1 MEYLEHEK
9 EEEDQPVSPTG
20 QYFNSSVLQ
29 ISIMSILEIDIPI
42 DDSPTLS
49 LLKDVFLPINP
60 RFSSLMVEEKKGVKH
75 WKRVEVK
82 LEDHVNVPIF
92 PDGLS
97 PESYDDYFDDYLTK
111 IAMKEFPQ
119 SRPLWE
125 IHIIKYPT
133 SNAAGT
139 VVFKLHHAL
148 GDGFS
153 LMGALLSCLQRA
165 DNPNLPITFPSF
177 KVSSNLDSGRSII
190 RAVPRALSA
199 AFNTVSDFGWGLL
212 KSTAVEDDR
221 TPIRSGDPG
230 VEFRPMSIATI
241 SFSLDNIQK
250 IKAKLGVT
258 INDVLTGIIFFG
270 TRLYMQ
276 SMNHASRNANSTA
289 LVLLNTR
296 VISGYKSIKEMTA
309 SDSSSQWGNQF
320 AFLHVTLPELA
331 DAKFT
336 SPLDFVAKAQQT
348 IQRKR
353 NSLAVHLTGR
363 VLETLRKYRGPEVT
377 ARYIHSTL
385 KNSSMTISNM
395 IGPMEQVALA
405 NHPCRGMY
413 FMTLGSP
420 ESMTISILSY
430 MGKVR
435 ITVGTEKGF
444 IDPRKF
450 NACIEDAF
458 QRVFEAAVGT
468 PPPPMS

>member
-1 MEYLEHEK
+1 MQV
-9 EEEDQPVSPTG
+9 EDK
-20 QYFNSSVLQ
+20 N
-29 ISIMSILEIDIPI
+29 
-42 DDSPTLS
+42 
-49 LLKDVFLPINP
+49 
-60 RFSSLMVEEKKGVKH
+60 GVKQ

-82 LEDHVNVPIF
+82 LQDHVNVPVF

-212 KSTAVEDDR
+212 KSTAVEDNR

-230 VEFRPMSIATI
+230 VEFRPLSITTI

-250 IKAKLGVT
+250 IKAKLGVVRSNIAT
-258 INDVLTGIIFFG
+258 L
-270 TRLYMQ
+270 
-276 SMNHASRNANSTA
+276 
-289 LVLLNTR
+289 
-296 VISGYKSIKEMTA
+296 
-309 SDSSSQWGNQF
+309 SSFSC
-320 AFLHVTLPELA
+320 
-331 DAKFT
+331 
-336 SPLDFVAKAQQT
+336 
-348 IQRKR
+348 
-353 NSLAVHLTGR
+353 VH
-363 VLETLRKYRGPEVT
+363 
-377 ARYIHSTL
+377 
-385 KNSSMTISNM
+385 
-395 IGPMEQVALA
+395 
-405 NHPCRGMY
+405 
-413 FMTLGSP
+413 
-420 ESMTISILSY
+420 
-430 MGKVR
+430 
-435 ITVGTEKGF
+435 
-444 IDPRKF
+444 
-450 NACIEDAF
+450 
-458 QRVFEAAVGT
+458 
-468 PPPPMS
+468 

>member
-1 MEYLEHEK
+1 MQV
-9 EEEDQPVSPTG
+9 EDK
-20 QYFNSSVLQ
+20 N
-29 ISIMSILEIDIPI
+29 
-42 DDSPTLS
+42 
-49 LLKDVFLPINP
+49 
-60 RFSSLMVEEKKGVKH
+60 GVKH

-199 AFNTVSDFGWGLL
+199 AFNTVSDFGWSLL
-212 KSTAVEDDR
+212 KSTVVEDDR

-230 VEFRPMSIATI
+230 VEFRPLSITTI

-250 IKAKLGVT
+250 IKAKLGVVRSNIAT
-258 INDVLTGIIFFG
+258 L
-270 TRLYMQ
+270 
-276 SMNHASRNANSTA
+276 
-289 LVLLNTR
+289 
-296 VISGYKSIKEMTA
+296 
-309 SDSSSQWGNQF
+309 SSFSC
-320 AFLHVTLPELA
+320 
-331 DAKFT
+331 
-336 SPLDFVAKAQQT
+336 
-348 IQRKR
+348 
-353 NSLAVHLTGR
+353 VH
-363 VLETLRKYRGPEVT
+363 
-377 ARYIHSTL
+377 
-385 KNSSMTISNM
+385 
-395 IGPMEQVALA
+395 
-405 NHPCRGMY
+405 
-413 FMTLGSP
+413 
-420 ESMTISILSY
+420 
-430 MGKVR
+430 
-435 ITVGTEKGF
+435 
-444 IDPRKF
+444 
-450 NACIEDAF
+450 
-458 QRVFEAAVGT
+458 
-468 PPPPMS
+468 

>member
-1 MEYLEHEK
+1 MQV
-9 EEEDQPVSPTG
+9 EDK
-20 QYFNSSVLQ
+20 N
-29 ISIMSILEIDIPI
+29 
-42 DDSPTLS
+42 
-49 LLKDVFLPINP
+49 
-60 RFSSLMVEEKKGVKH
+60 GVKQ

-250 IKAKLGVT
+250 IKAKLGVVCSNIAT
-258 INDVLTGIIFFG
+258 L
-270 TRLYMQ
+270 
-276 SMNHASRNANSTA
+276 
-289 LVLLNTR
+289 
-296 VISGYKSIKEMTA
+296 
-309 SDSSSQWGNQF
+309 SSFSC
-320 AFLHVTLPELA
+320 
-331 DAKFT
+331 
-336 SPLDFVAKAQQT
+336 
-348 IQRKR
+348 
-353 NSLAVHLTGR
+353 VH
-363 VLETLRKYRGPEVT
+363 
-377 ARYIHSTL
+377 
-385 KNSSMTISNM
+385 
-395 IGPMEQVALA
+395 
-405 NHPCRGMY
+405 
-413 FMTLGSP
+413 
-420 ESMTISILSY
+420 
-430 MGKVR
+430 
-435 ITVGTEKGF
+435 
-444 IDPRKF
+444 
-450 NACIEDAF
+450 
-458 QRVFEAAVGT
+458 
-468 PPPPMS
+468 

>member
-29 ISIMSILEIDIPI
+29 ISIMSILELDIPI

-60 RFSSLMVEEKKGVKH
+60 RFSSLMVEDKNGVKH

-139 VVFKLHHAL
+139 VV
-148 GDGFS
+148 
-153 LMGALLSCLQRA
+153 
-165 DNPNLPITFPSF
+165 
-177 KVSSNLDSGRSII
+177 SSNLDSGRSII

-212 KSTAVEDDR
+212 KSTAVEDNR

-230 VEFRPMSIATI
+230 VEFRPLSITTI

-296 VISGYKSIKEMTA
+296 VISGYKSLKEMTA

-363 VLETLRKYRGPEVT
+363 LLETLRKYRGPEVT
-377 ARYIHSTL
+377 ARYIHGTL